1 MTAHTYKRGVN
12 DQGGTYMT
20 SDDMKQ
26 LERAIA
32 EITEVAKGFGL
43 DFYEMRYEICP
54 ADIIYTFGAYGMPT
68 RFSHWSFG
76 KSFHKMKMQY
86 DFGLSKIYEL
96 VINSNPCYAFL
107 LEGNS
112 LIQNKLI
119 VAHVLAHCDFFKNN
133 IRFSLT
139 NREMVESMA
148 ATADRIH
155 QYELLYGTD
164 EVEKFIDSILA
175 IQEHV
180 DPTIIKP
187 YQLDK
192 KRYIEMAMKES
203 DKSNSVQQ
211 QVAQPYDDLWGLDVE
226 AKKLEQEKR
235 EAALQEAKRFPP
247 RPEKDLIWFI
257 EEYSPI
263 LADWQRDILT
273 MLRDEMLYFWPQIE
287 TKIMNEGWASYWH
300 QRIIREM
307 DLTSD
312 ETIEFAKLNSSVVVP
327 SRNTLNPYYLGL
339 KIFEDIEK
347 RWDNPTEE
355 EKRRFGRV
363 PGKGRE
369 KIFEVREL
377 DSDQS
382 FLRNYL
388 TKDLVDELDLYI
400 FEKKGPEWKITDKT
414 WEHIRDQLVFSKVNG
429 GFPTLQVLDG
439 DYLGN
444 GELYIQHQFEGDEL
458 DLKYVER
465 TMPHVVNLWGKSVH
479 LQTVVEG
486 KKILFTS
493 NGTKTTRK
501 FL

>member
-1 MTAHTYKRGVN
+1 
-12 DQGGTYMT
+12 MT
-20 SDDMKQ
+20 SDNMKQ

-32 EITEVAKGFGL
+32 EITEVASGFGL

-76 KSFHKMKMQY
+76 KSFHKMKTQY

-133 IRFSLT
+133 MRFSLT
-139 NREMVESMA
+139 NRDMVESMS
-148 ATADRIH
+148 ATAERI
-155 QYELLYGTD
+155 QEYELLHGTD
-164 EVEKFIDSILA
+164 TVERFIDSILA

-192 KRYIEMAMKES
+192 KRYIEMVTREQVNAS
-203 DKSNSVQQ
+203 QPSTSSN
-211 QVAQPYDDLWGLDVE
+211 PYNDLWELDEEVKAQAR
-226 AKKLEQEKR
+226 AKRDTEI
-235 EAALQEAKRFPP
+235 ADAKRFPP

-257 EEYSPI
+257 EEYSTA

-273 MLRDEMLYFWPQIE
+273 MLRDEMLYFYPQIE

-307 DLTSD
+307 DLTSE
-312 ETIEFAKLNSSVVVP
+312 ETIDFAKLNSSVVIP
-327 SRNTLNPYYLGL
+327 SQHSLNPYYLGL

-355 EKRRFGRV
+355 EQRRFGRTA
-363 PGKGRE
+363 GKGRE

-388 TKDLVDELDLYI
+388 TKNLIDELDLYI
-400 FEKKGPEWKITDKT
+400 FEKKGPEWKITDKG
-414 WEHIRDQLVFSKVNG
+414 WEKIRDQLVFSKVNG
-429 GFPTLQVLDG
+429 GFPTLHVIDG
-439 DYLGN
+439 DLHGN
-444 GELYIQHQFEGDEL
+444 GELYIQHQYEGNEL
-458 DLKYVER
+458 DLKYIER
-465 TMPHVVNLWGKSVH
+465 TLPHVQSLWGKSVH
-479 LQTVVEG
+479 METIVEG
-486 KKILFTS
+486 KKLLFTCT
-493 NGTKTTRK
+493 GAKTTRK